1 MNRVREQIA
10 ATERH
15 VSMVRFPEDCLMG
28 LREILAKRLKAVRE
42 AVHRGPGPNA
52 SLAFQYT
59 ELRQELAQ
67 LRHLLEET
75 CRTSKEKDE
84 LIAKLQAA
92 GVVRRN
98 MVSDGSA
105 YYTEKD
111 ENILDG
117 PFCTHCFDQNQEM
130 VCLVPAPELQEAA
143 GRASKWVRCP
153 KCRTPVRSRRIAQ
166 HVNPQETAPTPA
178 SAPQEESKKSR
189 ASKVSGHSPRPR
201 KRRQRRR

>member
-1 MNRVREQIA
+1 
-10 ATERH
+10 
-15 VSMVRFPEDCLMG
+15 MG

-67 LRHLLEET
+67 LRHLVEET
-75 CRTSKEKDE
+75 CRASKEEDE

-105 YYTEKD
+105 YYIEKD

-130 VCLVPAPELQEAA
+130 VRLVPAPELQEAA
-143 GRASKWVRCP
+143 GRASKWVRCR
-153 KCRTPVRSRRIAQ
+153 KCRTPLRSRRIAQ